1 MACFNVTDGKYWE
14 MISQLCKGAFKEMF
28 RFDIIFFCFDK
39 IIVTLIARK
48 MSSLR
53 WKIETYKVCC
63 STPWS
68 TWVLLCT
75 YKIYLHFYSGR
86 ENKNTEYTYENF
98 DLKFPKILF
107 TQCIFKKK
115 SAICKY
121 VTFLSIKGAVS
132 PLRLYHT

>member
-68 TWVLLCT
+68 TWVLLCM
-75 YKIYLHFYSGR
+75 YKIYLHSGR

-107 TQCIFKKK
+107 TQCIFKKNLPF
-115 SAICKY
+115 ANTLLFC
-121 VTFLSIKGAVS
+121 
-132 PLRLYHT
+132 PLRDQSIH

>member
-68 TWVLLCT
+68 TWVLLCM
-75 YKIYLHFYSGR
+75 YKIYLHSGR

-107 TQCIFKKK
+107 TQCIFKKNLPF
-115 SAICKY
+115 ANTLLFC
-121 VTFLSIKGAVS
+121 
-132 PLRLYHT
+132 PLREQSIH

>member
-68 TWVLLCT
+68 TWVLLCM
-75 YKIYLHFYSGR
+75 YKIYLHSGR

-121 VTFLSIKGAVS
+121 VTFLSIKGAVN